1 VRFGKRRSVNEADTN
16 LWRAWTRRRDE
27 DAFATLVRPHLKF
40 ASDFARRLGCDA
52 ADADDLVQQALT
64 KLASEQTDR
73 PLQVGLR
80 PWLGR
85 FLVLN
90 HKMLR
95 RSGAR
100 RSRYEASAPQRQRDA
115 HADSDSREAVEALLA
130 GLPEPQR
137 ESIVLR

>member
-80 PWLGR
+80 P
-85 FLVLN
+85 
-90 HKMLR
+90 
-95 RSGAR
+95 
-100 RSRYEASAPQRQRDA
+100 RQRDA